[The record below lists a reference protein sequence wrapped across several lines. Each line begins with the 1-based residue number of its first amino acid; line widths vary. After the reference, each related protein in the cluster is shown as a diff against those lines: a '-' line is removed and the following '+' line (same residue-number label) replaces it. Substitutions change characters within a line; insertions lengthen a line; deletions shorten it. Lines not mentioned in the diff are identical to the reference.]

1 MISDVSELTFGYIFG
16 SLAIPVFKNKSR
28 FQYDKKCILCVFL
41 WKWSVYLLTNLNIF
55 FSHFFFLCS
64 VASGF
69 QWRLSF
75 SRYNYVKMA
84 PTRNIVMLIL
94 IQIVIGFHKLRFLM
108 KFHIYTLRTYLTTK
122 KLKQRCDQKSMADR
136 AEQQV

>member
-1 MISDVSELTFGYIFG
+1 MTKWYLIL
-16 SLAIPVFKNKSR
+16 VFFSSNFCKR
-28 FQYDKKCILCVFL
+28 
-41 WKWSVYLLTNLNIF
+41 SVYLCLWTNFEHLF
-55 FSHFFFLCS
+55 YKKKCSCS

-108 KFHIYTLRTYLTTK
+108 KFHTYTLRTYLTTK
-122 KLKQRCDQKSMADR
+122 KLKQKCD
-136 AEQQV
+136 

>member
-28 FQYDKKCILCVFL
+28 FQYDKKMYLMCVSLKMERISFDQFEL
-41 WKWSVYLLTNLNIF
+41 FF
-55 FSHFFFLCS
+55 FSFFFLCS

-122 KLKQRCDQKSMADR
+122 NLKQRCDQKSMADR